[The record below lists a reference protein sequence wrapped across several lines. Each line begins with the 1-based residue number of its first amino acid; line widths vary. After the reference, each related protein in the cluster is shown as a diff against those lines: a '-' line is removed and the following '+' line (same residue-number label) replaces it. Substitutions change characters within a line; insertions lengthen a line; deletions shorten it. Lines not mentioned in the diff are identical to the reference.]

1 MIEKT
6 LRPLSLSE
14 SIYRH
19 IAYGKLLDVFVLDM
33 RGYRAGNSFNR
44 QTEPGPQTVFLGET
58 QIAWLKNQ
66 LQHSDALWKVIA
78 SDMPPGLQVDDGTD
92 EAGRPRWENAA
103 NGDGPVLG
111 RELEIADIL
120 SYIKGQRIQNVVW
133 LTADVHYCAAHYYDP
148 GAV

>member
-1 MIEKT
+1 LIEQT

-14 SIYRH
+14 RIYWH

-33 RGYRAGNSFNR
+33 RGYRAGNGFNR
-44 QTEPGPQTVFLGET
+44 PTEPGPQTVFLGET

-66 LQHSDALWKVIA
+66 LQQSDALWKVIA
-78 SDMPPGLQVDDGTD
+78 SDMPPGLQVGDGTD

-120 SYIKGQRIQNVVW
+120 SYIKDQRIQNVVW
-133 LTADVHYCAAHYYDP
+133 LTA
-148 GAV
+148 GALLRCSLL